1 MLNKL
6 SKMKRNLF
14 IILTLIQLSVLSQNV
29 KIESIEP
36 PFWWAGMV
44 NPNLQLMIYGKDIS
58 NLEPEIDYP
67 GVGTGEV
74 IRVENPNYL
83 FVNLTLDKEVKPGT
97 FEIEFKDNGEKA
109 AGFEYRL
116 LKREPGSA
124 ERKGFDKTD
133 VVYLLMPDRFANGDP
148 SNDDMPGMLEKADR
162 NNPDGRHGGDIKGIA
177 GHLDYISDLGVTAIW
192 MNPLLENNNPEYSY
206 HGYAIT
212 DFYKTDPRFGT
223 NEDYANLV
231 KSSHEKGIKVIMDMI
246 FNHASIY
253 NRLIKDLPSEDW
265 IHRFDKF
272 TRSNFRAS
280 TIPDPHASEYDKKI
294 FLTGW
299 FDTHMAD
306 LNQKNELLVN
316 YLIQNSIWW
325 IEFSGIDGIR
335 IDTQPYSEKE
345 FITKWSSRVF
355 EEYPSFNVVGEAWL
369 QKESITAYFQKD
381 SKNRDGY
388 NSGIPSVTDFPM
400 YYALSKAFTERDGW
414 TEGLARIYYVLAQ
427 DFLYS
432 APEENLIF
440 CDNHDLD
447 RIYSSLGED
456 FNIWKMAMATL
467 LTMRGIPMIYYGT
480 EILMTGMAGDGHG
493 YIRKDFPGGWPG
505 DKTDAFT
512 NEGRTKQQNEA
523 YNFLQNLL
531 KWRKNNAAV
540 HFGELKHF
548 VPSEDTYVYFRH
560 SDDNCIMV
568 ALNNS
573 PNAVRALD
581 TGRFGE
587 CLKKFNY
594 AVNVITGETVK
605 YLDAFSLPPKSVLV
619 LEFRK

>member
-1 MLNKL
+1 
-6 SKMKRNLF
+6 MKNRLI
-14 IILTLIQLSVLSQNV
+14 IILTLFQLSVFSQNA

-36 PFWWAGMV
+36 PFWWAGMA

-58 NLEPEIDYP
+58 TLEPEIDYP
-67 GVGTGEV
+67 GVTTGEV

-83 FVNLTLDKEVKPGT
+83 FVNLTFDKDVQPGS
-97 FEIEFKDNGEKA
+97 FDIRFMENGDKT
-109 AGFEYRL
+109 AGFEYKL
-116 LKREPGSA
+116 LKRDTGSA

-133 VVYLLMPDRFANGDP
+133 VIYLLMPDRFANGDP
-148 SNDDMPGMLEKADR
+148 TNDNMPGMLEKADR

-177 GHLDYISDLGVTAIW
+177 EHLDYISNLGVTAIW
-192 MNPLLENNNPEYSY
+192 MNPLLENNNPKYSY

-212 DFYKTDPRFGT
+212 DFYNIDPRFGT

-231 KSSHEKGIKVIMDMI
+231 KSSHEKGLKVIMDMI

-265 IHRFDKF
+265 IHQFDKF

-280 TIPDPHASEYDKKI
+280 TIPDPHASEYDKNI

-335 IDTQPYSEKE
+335 IDTQPYSEKD
-345 FITKWSSRVF
+345 FITKWSSRIF
-355 EEYPSFNVVGEAWL
+355 EEYPAFNVVGEAWL
-369 QKESITAYFQKD
+369 QKESVTAYFQKD
-381 SKNRDGY
+381 APNRDGY

-400 YYALSKAFTERDGW
+400 YYALSKAFNERDGW
-414 TEGLARIYYVLAQ
+414 TEGLAKVYYVLAQ

-432 APEENLIF
+432 APENNLIF

-447 RIYSSLGED
+447 RIYSSLGEN
-456 FNIWKMAMATL
+456 FGKWKMAMATL

-480 EILMTGMAGDGHG
+480 EILMTGNAGDGHG
-493 YIRKDFPGGWPG
+493 FIRKDFPGGWPG
-505 DKTDAFT
+505 DKTNAFT
-512 NEGRTKQQNEA
+512 QEGRTKQQNEA
-523 YNFLQNLL
+523 FGFLQNLL
-531 KWRKNNAAV
+531 KWRKSNDAV

-560 SDDNCIMV
+560 FDDKCIMV

-573 PNAVRALD
+573 PNAVRALG
-581 TGRFGE
+581 TGKFNE

-594 AVNVITGETVK
+594 AVNIVTGETIN
-605 YLDAFSLPPKSVLV
+605 YLDAFSLPPKSVLM

>member
-1 MLNKL
+1 
-6 SKMKRNLF
+6 
-14 IILTLIQLSVLSQNV
+14 
-29 KIESIEP
+29 
-36 PFWWAGMV
+36 
-44 NPNLQLMIYGKDIS
+44 MIYGKDIS
-58 NLEPEIDYP
+58 TLEPEIDYP
-67 GVGTGEV
+67 GVTTGEV

-83 FVNLTLDKEVKPGT
+83 FVNLTFDKDVQPGS
-97 FEIEFKDNGEKA
+97 FDIRFMENGDKT
-109 AGFEYRL
+109 AGFEYKL
-116 LKREPGSA
+116 LKRDTGSA

-133 VVYLLMPDRFANGDP
+133 VIYLLMPDRFANGDP
-148 SNDDMPGMLEKADR
+148 TNDNMPGMLEKADR

-177 GHLDYISDLGVTAIW
+177 EHLDYISNLGVTAIW
-192 MNPLLENNNPEYSY
+192 MNPLLENNNPKYSY

-212 DFYKTDPRFGT
+212 DFYNIDPRFGT

-231 KSSHEKGIKVIMDMI
+231 KSSHEKGLKVIMDMI

-265 IHRFDKF
+265 IHQFDKF

-280 TIPDPHASEYDKKI
+280 TIPDPHASEYDKNI

-335 IDTQPYSEKE
+335 IDTQPYSEKD
-345 FITKWSSRVF
+345 FITKWSSRIF
-355 EEYPSFNVVGEAWL
+355 EEYPAFNVVGEAWL
-369 QKESITAYFQKD
+369 QKESVTAYFQKD
-381 SKNRDGY
+381 APNRDGY

-400 YYALSKAFTERDGW
+400 YYALSKAFNERDGW
-414 TEGLARIYYVLAQ
+414 TEGLAKVYYVLAQ

-432 APEENLIF
+432 APENNLIF

-447 RIYSSLGED
+447 RIYSSLGEN
-456 FNIWKMAMATL
+456 FGKWKMAMATL

-480 EILMTGMAGDGHG
+480 EILMTGNAGDGHG
-493 YIRKDFPGGWPG
+493 FIRKDFPGGWPG
-505 DKTDAFT
+505 DKTNAFT
-512 NEGRTKQQNEA
+512 QEGRTKQQNEA
-523 YNFLQNLL
+523 FGFLQNLL
-531 KWRKNNAAV
+531 KWRKSNDAV

-560 SDDNCIMV
+560 FDDKCIMV

-573 PNAVRALD
+573 PNAVRALG
-581 TGRFGE
+581 TGKFNE

-594 AVNVITGETVK
+594 AVNIVTGETIN
-605 YLDAFSLPPKSVLV
+605 YLDAFSLPPKSVLM